1 MKKFLSLFLV
11 IASLAVMV
19 LPMQIF
25 AAGTPTV
32 SAKDAQSFA
41 SGTVRVEVR
50 IDDTTPIS
58 CVKLN
63 IKYDTALE
71 LLYVENGSF
80 FKELQKSPIY
90 NQDIG
95 AQDGVY
101 TYIGNHDMKD
111 GQENVN
117 KVRESLLYM
126 TFKLPDDAKVGDTYK
141 IEVLKE
147 GSEVIKLSGE
157 ALQNVDFNV
166 ASATVTVVEGN
177 SCGEGNHALLPKMV
191 SSASYL
197 TPGFSYIKCA
207 ACGYTEVTKEPAFA
221 IDAFGYEGVAIR
233 YQGNP
238 SGIAATFTVDKEIIK
253 KIEEA
258 GYAVEVGTTATY
270 GENTLT
276 RVYYGEGATE
286 SIKDGKIFSV
296 VTGISAYQNVE
307 IQAYITVKDKTSNLS
322 RTEYLGATLKGKDA
336 FSIQDVVL
344 LMDISKY
351 SQKSQNYLNSV
362 LNGYAE

>member
-1 MKKFLSLFLV
+1 
-11 IASLAVMV
+11 
-19 LPMQIF
+19 MQIF

-32 SAKDAQSFA
+32 SAKDAESFA

-63 IKYDTALE
+63 VKYDTALE

-111 GQENVN
+111 GQDNVN
-117 KVRESLLYM
+117 KVRETLLYM

-157 ALQNVDFNV
+157 TLQNVDFNV
-166 ASATVTVVEGN
+166 ASATATVVEGN
-177 SCGEGNHALLPKMV
+177 SCGEGNHAFLPKMV
-191 SSASYL
+191 SSASYI
-197 TPGFSYIKCA
+197 TPGFSYVKCA
-207 ACGYTEVTKEPAFA
+207 ECGYTEVTKEPAFA
-221 IDAFGYEGVAIR
+221 IDALGYEGVAIR

-238 SGIAATFTVDKEIIK
+238 SGIAATFTVDEEIIK
-253 KIEEA
+253 KIEKA
-258 GYAVEVGTTATY
+258 GFAVEVGTIATY

-307 IQAYITVKDKTSNLS
+307 FQAYITVKDKTSNLS

-336 FSIQDVVL
+336 FSIQDIVL